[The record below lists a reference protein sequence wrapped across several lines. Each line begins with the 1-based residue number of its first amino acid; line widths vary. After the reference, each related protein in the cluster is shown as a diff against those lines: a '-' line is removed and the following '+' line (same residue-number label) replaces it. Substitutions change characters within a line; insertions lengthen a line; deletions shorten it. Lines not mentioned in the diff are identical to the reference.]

1 MSNGKPSSAPAGLQ
15 QVEVPMNPMRAN
27 RMAWAAFALGVVAIV
42 ANSLTGAGFVPKLA
56 MQVCGWLA
64 GLCTALSWYL
74 ARKTPSFESMKA
86 RASLPAVPSLALM
99 APPPPGSRRT
109 DRAPGRVDQINPP
122 SKLLHLF
129 PA

>member
-86 RASLPAVPSLALM
+86 AKQNGNKEGSDADSETGGESRSD
-99 APPPPGSRRT
+99 PG
-109 DRAPGRVDQINPP
+109 
-122 SKLLHLF
+122 
-129 PA
+129 